1 LRRAH
6 IGLRYRLIRRSKTLS
21 MMLAV
26 ASMVGRC
33 IRTTRAPSWRCK
45 MQAFRNFGRL
55 TENVRFERRTEAS
68 DWRTYLEKRAELI
81 PETGSEVIKVE
92 GTGS

>member
-1 LRRAH
+1 
-6 IGLRYRLIRRSKTLS
+6 
-21 MMLAV
+21 
-26 ASMVGRC
+26 
-33 IRTTRAPSWRCK
+33 